1 MSTITQNMNA
11 QDRAKVVQF
20 ALQNDPM
27 RMGEGAFVGLCTQ
40 NNVKIIRGGTG
51 FAVKAVTASSL
62 VNSFL
67 QNLTYGEVISNSDT
81 RLCDQFYSHAQ
92 AVISNQGSKDIVL
105 YLPDPV
111 AAHFAMGANKSV
123 GLGGAEHE
131 LGHILC
137 DRANKMPQRGFFEK
151 VLPTIRKFVNSFD
164 FNANPSL
171 RYESFRDY
179 TSSASEFA
187 NLFADIRLENM
198 MSVMYPPTKQR
209 FVDIQKCIFALED
222 PALHEATSLNILI
235 VMMRDLGKNHK
246 SPELDARIK
255 FYKKVFPTEFK
266 LVNNKL
272 IHLVKMNQVQSED
285 IDGTLHF
292 PIVATWEFI
301 TEMKELAK
309 KPPKLEEGDD
319 EGDDEGEEEGDGKGK
334 DGKGEKDDKEKG
346 DKGKGDAE
354 GESEEGEDGDGKGE
368 QEGDDDKDGKDDDGK
383 DGKGEKEDKD
393 GKDKDDQASSD
404 ESKENKPTDTPKAEE
419 KVKKNATH
427 SSGADMIKSI
437 QNDFD
442 RGNFDADTLDKL
454 QEKAEEEIKKLDQA
468 SGSSTYIPNGHK
480 VIYHDR
486 NRMKSH
492 GLGH

>member
-1 MSTITQNMNA
+1 MSTLTQNISA
-11 QDRAKVVQF
+11 QDRAKIVQF

-62 VNSFL
+62 VNLFL
-67 QNLTYGEVISNSDT
+67 ANKTLGEIHSQSD
-81 RLCDQFYSHAQ
+81 RDLCDEFYNHAQ
-92 AVISNQGSKDIVL
+92 SVINTQGKQDIVL

-151 VLPTIRKFVNSFD
+151 VLPSIRKFVNSFD
-164 FNANPSL
+164 LNANPGF
-171 RYESFRDY
+171 RYNSFRHY
-179 TSSASEFA
+179 TASAGKFS

-198 MSVMYPPTKQR
+198 MPIMYPPTKQR
-209 FVDIQKCIFALED
+209 FVDTQKCIFALED
-222 PALHEATSLNILI
+222 PNLHEGSSLDILI
-235 VMMRDLGKNHK
+235 VMMRDIGKNHK
-246 SPELDARIK
+246 SAELDARIK
-255 FYKKVFPTEFK
+255 FYKKTFPTEYK
-266 LVNNKL
+266 LVMTKFSP
-272 IHLVKMNQVQSED
+272 LVKMNQVQSDD
-285 IDGTLHF
+285 IDGTLHT

-301 TEMKELAK
+301 TAMKDLAK
-309 KPPKLEEGDD
+309 SPPEIEEPGDEPGEPGD
-319 EGDDEGEEEGDGKGK
+319 EKAKGNGKGK
-334 DGKGEKDDKEKG
+334 DGKGEKDDKNKG
-346 DKGKGDAE
+346 DKGEGDAE
-354 GESEEGEDGDGKGE
+354 GDGEG
-368 QEGDDDKDGKDDDGK
+368 KDGKDDKEGK
-383 DGKGEKEDKD
+383 DGKEGKEGKD
-393 GKDKDDQASSD
+393 GKDDKEYVSE
-404 ESKENKPTDTPKAEE
+404 ESKETDPSKDTKNEE

-442 RGNFDADTLDKL
+442 RGNFDADSLDKF
-454 QEKAEEEIKKLDQA
+454 QEKAQKEIEKLDRA
-468 SGSSTYIPNGHK
+468 SGTSTYIPNGHK

-486 NRMKSH
+486 SRMVNGGS
-492 GLGH
+492 LGN